1 MLSKLGRGPLWIV
14 AGVLFLAVIAAI
26 VWLASPHGTPQQNLI
41 AEASQ
46 QLSQVKTVQ
55 GRLNITQKGVTLQQ
69 KLWVQR
75 PGFLRTETEVGPKEV
90 QGTIVVLNDKEGWV
104 YSPALDMATVID
116 RASYQDNLAGDN
128 GAGSLL
134 ERMPDLVLAALKNET
149 QMHIGDSAAVAGRR
163 ATLVELVIP
172 SNDPSFP
179 AGVLQVWLDGEYSY
193 PLAWRDSNGRELRFT
208 SVTFNAGIDPLIF
221 VFYPPPGASV
231 HRIKS
236 TQ

>member
-1 MLSKLGRGPLWIV
+1 MLSKFGRGSLWIA
-14 AGVLFLAVIAAI
+14 AGVFLLLIVAVI

-41 AEASQ
+41 DEATQ
-46 QLSQVKTVQ
+46 ELSKVKTIQ
-55 GRLNITQKGVTLQQ
+55 GRLDITQKGTTLQQ

-104 YSPALDMATVID
+104 YSPALDMATVVD
-116 RASYQDNLAGDN
+116 RASYQDHLAGDT

-134 ERMPDLVLAALKNET
+134 ERMPDLVLGALQNET
-149 QMHIGDSAAVAGRR
+149 QVHIGDSASVAGRSAR
-163 ATLVELVIP
+163 LVEIVIAP
-172 SNDPSFP
+172 NDPSFP
-179 AGVLQVWLDGEYSY
+179 AGVLQVWLDDEYSY

-208 SVTFNAGIDPLIF
+208 SVTFNADIDPLTF

-231 HRIKS
+231 HRIKP